1 MRIAPARG
9 PKTLTRSVVGDD
21 AGGMPDTMLDSA
33 TIVKAVQLASRAPSL
48 HNTQPWRWVYTSD
61 ADAKSTSSYG
71 LELYLDPERV
81 VRSTDRSAREA
92 VISCGVMLDHV
103 VVAMAAAGWVADV
116 ERFPDPNHPDHLAT
130 LQFSPLTFVTD
141 AHRRRADAILA
152 RRTDRLPMAAPP
164 DWESLE
170 PMLRTWLDTGPVHLD
185 VLTEDMQSEVAE
197 AAMLSESLRLYDSGY
212 HADLAWWTT
221 PFATNDGIPQSALVS
236 AAESER
242 VALSRAFPVTA
253 HTDRRPAIADDAAR
267 VVVLS
272 TDGFSRADALDAGEA
287 LSMVLLEA
295 TMAGLATC
303 PVTQMTELHASRDI
317 VATLIGRDACPQV
330 LVRIGLVPVLEEVPP
345 PTPRR
350 PVTDFLTI
358 A

>member
-1 MRIAPARG
+1 
-9 PKTLTRSVVGDD
+9 
-21 AGGMPDTMLDSA
+21 MPDTMLDSA
-33 TIVKAVQLASRAPSL
+33 TITSAVQLASRAPSL
-48 HNTQPWRWVYTSD
+48 HNTQPWRWVYTSE
-61 ADAKSTSSYG
+61 A
-71 LELYLDPERV
+71 LQLHLDPERV

-103 VVAMAAAGWVADV
+103 VVVMAAAGWAATV

-130 LQFSPLTFVTD
+130 LQFSPLGFVTD

-152 RRTDRLPMAAPP
+152 RRTDRLPMAAPA

-170 PMLRTWLDTGPVHLD
+170 PLLRAWLTTGPVYFD
-185 VLTEDMQSEVAE
+185 VLTEEMRPQVAE

-221 PFATNDGIPQSALVS
+221 PFATFDGIPQSALVS
-236 AAESER
+236 AAESDR
-242 VALSRAFPVTA
+242 VAVSRAFPVIA
-253 HTDRRPAIADDAAR
+253 HTDRRLSIGDDAAR
-267 VVVLS
+267 IVVLS
-272 TDGFSRADALDAGEA
+272 TDGYSRADALDCGEA
-287 LSMVLLEA
+287 LSMVLLES

-303 PVTQMTELHASRDI
+303 PVTQVTELHASRDI
-317 VATLIGRDACPQV
+317 VANLIGRDACPQV
-330 LVRIGLVPVLEEVPP
+330 LVRIGLAPALDEVPP

-350 PVTDFLTI
+350 PVSDFLTI